1 MTLTDRDLLLLE
13 ALCGKVRLLAWEH
26 VCKLWPG
33 AASDRA
39 ALKRLSLLIKAELL
53 LRRYL
58 QARPLL
64 SLSEP
69 AAAWQPGVAAPDFH
83 LLSRGLQ
90 ARWKKPPERT
100 TVYVAAK
107 RAANLLGGTAR
118 GRVPTPYQAS
128 HDLGLSSV
136 YMHYLACSPDA
147 ARLWVGEDLL
157 PAMGRGLKRPDAEL
171 RDPGGHTLRVIEFGA
186 GYPAV
191 RLEAFHWA
199 CWQKDTPYEIW

>member
-1 MTLTDRDLLLLE
+1 MTLTARDLLLLE

-26 VCKLWPG
+26 VRLLWPE

-39 ALKRLSLLIKAELL
+39 ALKRLSLLIKAGLL

-58 QARPLL
+58 QARPVL
-64 SLSEP
+64 SLEGP
-69 AAAWQPGVAAPDFH
+69 AAAWQVGSAAPDFH
-83 LLSRGLQ
+83 ELSRRLQ
-90 ARWKKPPERT
+90 ARWKKPPGRT

-118 GRVPTPYQAS
+118 GRVPTAYQAS

-136 YMHYLACSPDA
+136 YMHYLVRLPDMA
-147 ARLWVGEDLL
+147 SQWVGEDLL

-171 RDPGGHTLRVIEFGA
+171 RAEGGQTTRVIEFGA
-186 GYPAV
+186 GYPAA

-199 CWQKDTPYEIW
+199 CWRKDAPYEIW